1 MKIKNLK
8 FFAAVLALFSAL
20 QVSVVSCS
28 DDPGIDNYYT
38 TVKEYASD
46 YLLNRDQ
53 YSQYVEI
60 LKRATG
66 ERDDLRLLDMLGTYG
81 SYTVFAPTNDVID
94 SYLSMRGLASIA
106 ELTKE
111 DCDTIALNSI
121 IEQAYFTT
129 DYSDAQYPKANMLEH
144 IMTITC
150 DTVVGD
156 DGQTQLRLLINKE
169 S

>member
-94 SYLSMRGLASIA
+94 
-106 ELTKE
+106 
-111 DCDTIALNSI
+111 
-121 IEQAYFTT
+121 
-129 DYSDAQYPKANMLEH
+129 
-144 IMTITC
+144 
-150 DTVVGD
+150 
-156 DGQTQLRLLINKE
+156 
-169 S
+169 